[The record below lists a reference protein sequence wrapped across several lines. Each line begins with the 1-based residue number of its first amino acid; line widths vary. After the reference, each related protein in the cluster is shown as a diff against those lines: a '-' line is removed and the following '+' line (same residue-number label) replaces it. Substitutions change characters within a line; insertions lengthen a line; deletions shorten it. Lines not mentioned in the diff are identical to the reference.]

1 MLIGLTRPL
10 CRSIGPAEAIPTPPT
25 APPATPSAS
34 AIISATAAQTCS
46 APPYAGVGRWAV
58 CTNVPAGSARPAAIL
73 VPPMSRQRVSIS
85 AGGCCRVGAGR
96 RGAHS
101 RGPAPPGRSGARPA
115 TPEGAAAR
123 GPQQMLGD
131 RAAHLIQ
138 RWGGR
143 RRGTPAV
150 LAGTWRGEPQRVAG
164 MVVGHGVVG
173 DRDPRGDGGEQRPR
187 QRIRQ
192 HRGGDA
198 ADLQP
203 SRRVGQQVRLG
214 GGARRGQTTCGGLGG
229 YHPLGHDQL
238 GEPAPQLASLAGAA
252 RRQRGRARSVAQP
265 RFGRV
270 DLVDRYRDTGDGRD
284 HPLGDDARRVAA

>member
-1 MLIGLTRPL
+1 
-10 CRSIGPAEAIPTPPT
+10 
-25 APPATPSAS
+25 
-34 AIISATAAQTCS
+34 
-46 APPYAGVGRWAV
+46 
-58 CTNVPAGSARPAAIL
+58 
-73 VPPMSRQRVSIS
+73 
-85 AGGCCRVGAGR
+85 
-96 RGAHS
+96 
-101 RGPAPPGRSGARPA
+101 
-115 TPEGAAAR
+115 
-123 GPQQMLGD
+123 
-131 RAAHLIQ
+131 
-138 RWGGR
+138 
-143 RRGTPAV
+143 
-150 LAGTWRGEPQRVAG
+150 

-284 HPLGDDARRVAA
+284 HRSATMRAASRREEEPGNRLRPLMSRSPSPPANRPTDPRNRPEPGPTTARAPARPAGSHRKPAWPCPGRVARRRARAGRSTPRCPRG

>member
-1 MLIGLTRPL
+1 MDTTKPNRKRAPRPAPSQCSPSAMHTPSPPSRTGTPGTAAATRSRSGKPPQDPMLIGLTRPL

-115 TPEGAAAR
+115 TP
-123 GPQQMLGD
+123 
-131 RAAHLIQ
+131 
-138 RWGGR
+138 GR
-143 RRGTPAV
+143 R
-150 LAGTWRGEPQRVAG
+150 
-164 MVVGHGVVG
+164 
-173 DRDPRGDGGEQRPR
+173 
-187 QRIRQ
+187 
-192 HRGGDA
+192 
-198 ADLQP
+198 
-203 SRRVGQQVRLG
+203 
-214 GGARRGQTTCGGLGG
+214 GGARPPT
-229 YHPLGHDQL
+229 
-238 GEPAPQLASLAGAA
+238 
-252 RRQRGRARSVAQP
+252 
-265 RFGRV
+265 
-270 DLVDRYRDTGDGRD
+270 
-284 HPLGDDARRVAA
+284 DAR

>member
-1 MLIGLTRPL
+1 M
-10 CRSIGPAEAIPTPPT
+10 
-25 APPATPSAS
+25 
-34 AIISATAAQTCS
+34 
-46 APPYAGVGRWAV
+46 
-58 CTNVPAGSARPAAIL
+58 
-73 VPPMSRQRVSIS
+73 SIS

-115 TPEGAAAR
+115 TPGRRGGAR
-123 GPQQMLGD
+123 PQQMLGD
-131 RAAHLIQ
+131 RARRLIQ

-214 GGARRGQTTCGGLGG
+214 GAPAAVRPRAAASAATTRSVTISWVSQRRSWRPSLVPLAGSAAARGPSRSRASAASTSSTATATPATVATTRSATMRAASRREEEPGNRLRPLMSRSPSPPANRPTDPRNRPEPGPTTARAPARPAGSHRKPAWPCPGRVARR
-229 YHPLGHDQL
+229 
-238 GEPAPQLASLAGAA
+238 
-252 RRQRGRARSVAQP
+252 RARAGRSTP
-265 RFGRV
+265 RCPRG
-270 DLVDRYRDTGDGRD
+270 
-284 HPLGDDARRVAA
+284 